1 MSLFSGNSLL
11 RARIQDLRILVKLG
25 IPMIVSQLSGMLMG
39 FTDTLLCGR
48 YSALDLAAT
57 ALATSFYLLVSI
69 GAVGLLIALVPVVS
83 SLNGAGRQKEI
94 PGASWQGIYYSLIIA
109 AAGLILLLLCQPL
122 LGMMDITPELK
133 AKSSAYLWAVTAGF
147 PGYVLFVCL
156 EAFSEGLK
164 MTKPPM
170 YISFAAV
177 FLNAVLDYVL
187 IFGAGP
193 FPELGALGAGIATAA
208 VSWSMAAG
216 MAVYIRVSKALRPLS
231 FFAER
236 APGISAAS
244 FRTMFHIGLPTSGA
258 MVAELL
264 IYSIAAIILAPL
276 GEKVLSANQIVFN
289 FISLVFM
296 IPLGLAKALT
306 VMVSF
311 AIGERNLP
319 EARRCTTSAQLL
331 SFVLSAAVSA
341 VIFAAPEA
349 IAAIYTDD
357 EAVITLLMPALLVAA
372 VQPFPD
378 FQQITAQGALR
389 GYRETRSIFFVTLI
403 SYWIV
408 GLPLGYALSMTDLIV
423 PKMGMIGFWIGFLAG
438 IFTASAL
445 YFLTLFLRVFRMKSV
460 RI

>member
-1 MSLFSGNSLL
+1 M
-11 RARIQDLRILVKLG
+11 VKAK
-25 IPMIVSQLSGMLMG
+25 IVIICAAAA
-39 FTDTLLCGR
+39 LLCSCSHSYKWQKFSIDGHR
-48 YSALDLAAT
+48 TGVTVPSAGNVPE
-57 ALATSFYLLVSI
+57 ALGTVE
-69 GAVGLLIALVPVVS
+69 
-83 SLNGAGRQKEI
+83 N
-94 PGASWQGIYYSLIIA
+94 GIYTSPNGEVFKDGA
-109 AAGLILLLLCQPL
+109 
-122 LGMMDITPELK
+122 TP
-133 AKSSAYLWAVTAGF
+133 V
-147 PGYVLFVCL
+147 
-156 EAFSEGLK
+156 
-164 MTKPPM
+164 
-170 YISFAAV
+170 
-177 FLNAVLDYVL
+177 
-187 IFGAGP
+187 
-193 FPELGALGAGIATAA
+193 
-208 VSWSMAAG
+208 
-216 MAVYIRVSKALRPLS
+216 
-231 FFAER
+231 
-236 APGISAAS
+236 
-244 FRTMFHIGLPTSGA
+244 
-258 MVAELL
+258 VAELL

-341 VIFAAPEA
+341 IIFAAPEA

-357 EAVITLLMPALLVAA
+357 EAVIALLMPALLVAA

-389 GYRETRSIFFVTLI
+389 GYRETKSIFFVTLI

-460 RI
+460 KI